1 MRLRRPGRCFTVP
14 EMAEPQPP
22 PIDRSLLDEL
32 VERIGDAIVERVV
45 KAITAEGLDARLTPK
60 PKVWLDAREA
70 ANRLGV
76 TREWV
81 YEHANEL
88 GATRI
93 GSGPRP
99 RLRFP
104 AELLDRKAQAS
115 RPHGEDAAHAKPRS
129 KPAGL
134 IPIRAA

>member
-1 MRLRRPGRCFTVP
+1 
-14 EMAEPQPP
+14 MAEQQPAP
-22 PIDRSLLDEL
+22 FDPALVDEIVDRL
-32 VERIGDAIVERVV
+32 GDALVERVV
-45 KAITAEGLDARLTPK
+45 EALRAEAINARSLPE
-60 PKVWLDAREA
+60 PAAWLDAREA

-88 GATRI
+88 GAARI
-93 GSGPRP
+93 GNGPRP

-104 AELLDRKAQAS
+104 AELLARSTHDERQA
-115 RPHGEDAAHAKPRS
+115 RVTRRR

-134 IPIRAA
+134 IPIRTT